1 VVLSIGAGLMIRS
14 YQKLLSINPGF
25 DAAKVVTAQ
34 TWLGESKY
42 PDAGKQSEFGKRVIE
57 RLAAIQG
64 VKQAGTSMMSPFSG
78 ANGNTTIV
86 PEGSETLP
94 EGQLPRVAVDIVSP
108 GYFGAMG
115 ISALGGRDFTDMDG
129 KDTEKVA
136 IVNRVLADS
145 VWPGQD
151 WIGRRIRLG
160 KQPTD
165 PSVTVV
171 GIVGSVHQKSLK
183 SAPTPEIYFPYAQ
196 GFFSFPVMTIAVRA
210 VGSTPALIP
219 ALRSVVAEVDA
230 DQPLFEIKTM
240 GERVDQSNAAD
251 RFQLLLLVIFGG
263 LSLLLAAV
271 GLYGVVDHS
280 VSQRTREI
288 GVRMALGARRGNVLL
303 MVLAQTS
310 KIILIG
316 VVAGLAGAFGL
327 TRLMAS
333 LLFEVTTTD
342 MVTFVG
348 VPVVLLV
355 VALAASY
362 LPTRRAS
369 RVDPMIAL
377 RYE

>member
-1 VVLSIGAGLMIRS
+1 
-14 YQKLLSINPGF
+14 
-25 DAAKVVTAQ
+25 
-34 TWLGESKY
+34 
-42 PDAGKQSEFGKRVIE
+42 
-57 RLAAIQG
+57 
-64 VKQAGTSMMSPFSG
+64 
-78 ANGNTTIV
+78 
-86 PEGSETLP
+86 
-94 EGQLPRVAVDIVSP
+94 
-108 GYFGAMG
+108 MG